1 MDNIQL
7 RKILLNLQ
15 SELSENIK
23 QLPSYI
29 KDTTDFF
36 LKKLQSIEQP
46 LPPET
51 IMFCFDVKALY
62 PSVPRNETRN
72 ACRIALDKRTNPK
85 LPTEDTLKLI
95 ETVLENN
102 IFHLMTTLMSKQKVQ
117 LLDLDLA

>member
-51 IMFCFDVKALY
+51 IMFCFDFKTLY

-72 ACRIALDKRTNPK
+72 ACRIALDKRTNLNYQLK
-85 LPTEDTLKLI
+85 TL
-95 ETVLENN
+95 
-102 IFHLMTTLMSKQKVQ
+102 
-117 LLDLDLA
+117 

>member
-1 MDNIQL
+1 
-7 RKILLNLQ
+7 
-15 SELSENIK
+15 
-23 QLPSYI
+23 
-29 KDTTDFF
+29 
-36 LKKLQSIEQP
+36 
-46 LPPET
+46 
-51 IMFCFDVKALY
+51 MFCLDVKALC